1 MDRLL
6 KPKDL
11 TTEPTDP
18 DASRCFKHWL
28 ATFQNFIDSVTSTN
42 EENEN
47 AEARQ
52 RDKRRLLINFLSPAI
67 YPYVEDSNTYDEA
80 IQTLKNLYVK
90 PKNKI
95 FSRHVLATR
104 RQQQG
109 ESIEEFLQSLKI
121 LSKDC
126 TLEAVSA
133 ERYKEDLIQ
142 DAFINGLASPSY
154 DNVCSK
160 KMISICSKRTN
171 WLQL

>member
-1 MDRLL
+1 MLQAL
-6 KPKDL
+6 V
-11 TTEPTDP
+11 
-18 DASRCFKHWL
+18 
-28 ATFQNFIDSVTSTN
+28 ATFQNFIDSVRSTN
-42 EENEN
+42 DMNEN

-52 RDKRRLLINFLSPAI
+52 RDKQRLLINFLSPAI
-67 YPYVEDSNTYDEA
+67 YPCVEDSNTYDEA

-95 FSRHVLATR
+95 FLRHVLATR

-142 DAFINGLASPSY
+142 DAFINGLASP
-154 DNVCSK
+154 V
-160 KMISICSKRTN
+160 ITPTFARKR
-171 WLQL
+171 